1 MAFQTQVNSQPA
13 VGLEGDFASANPRG
27 SMLAPPGFLLVSGAS
42 AVVDP
47 STGFSTIGVILG
59 RFVRV
64 RNDTNAVS
72 NADPGVASRL
82 GFVHRNQPGALITQY
97 LGVATYVMVPGREL
111 TVHDSGDFLA
121 RFAGGATVGQKAF
134 ASYSDGSAIAAATG
148 TTIAGGSVTA
158 TAGAVGTGS
167 IATASG
173 VNTFTVSAVTNG
185 VYTVGSVIS
194 GPNVTGTP
202 TITALGTGTGGTG
215 TYIVS
220 GPAQTA
226 ASGTVTAVN
235 TLMTISAVGSGAVA
249 AGEPVTVTGGTLGT
263 NPVGNAIG
271 ALGTSTGGTG
281 TVILSKPA
289 QFVGSTVVTLAAAET
304 KWNVDWT
311 CLPGELAAISTR
323 A

>member
-13 VGLEGDFASANPRG
+13 IGLEGDFASANPRG
-27 SMLAPPGFLLVSGAS
+27 SMLAPPGFLFVSGGGQVIDNA
-42 AVVDP
+42 
-47 STGFSTIGVILG
+47 TGFTTNGVIIG

-64 RNDTNAVS
+64 RNDNSVVS
-72 NADPGVASRL
+72 NNDPGVASRI
-82 GFVHRNQPGALITQY
+82 GFVHRNQPGVLITLY
-97 LGVATYVMVPGREL
+97 LGIATSVMVPGREL
-111 TVHDSGDFLA
+111 TIHDSGDFFA

-167 IATASG
+167 IAA
-173 VNTFTVSAVTNG
+173 NTLTISAVTNG

-194 GPNVTGTP
+194 GPNITGTP
-202 TITALGTGTGGTG
+202 TITAILTGTGGAG
-215 TYIVS
+215 TYTVS
-220 GPAQTA
+220 GAAQTA
-226 ASGTVTAVN
+226 ASGTVTALN

-249 AGEPVTVTGGTLGT
+249 AGEPVVVSGGTIGT

-271 ALGTSTGGTG
+271 SLGTSTGGTG

-289 QFVGSTVVTLAAAET
+289 QFAASTVVTLAAAET
-304 KWNVDWT
+304 KWNIDST
-311 CLPGELAAISTR
+311 CLPGELAMISTR